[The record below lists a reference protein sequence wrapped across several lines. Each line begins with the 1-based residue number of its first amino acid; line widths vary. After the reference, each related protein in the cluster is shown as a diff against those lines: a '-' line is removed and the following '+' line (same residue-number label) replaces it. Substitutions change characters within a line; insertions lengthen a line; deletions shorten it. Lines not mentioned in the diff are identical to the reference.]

1 MRSYMN
7 LRAWKVVMDL
17 VKDVYEATKNYPA
30 EERYGLTTQTRRA
43 AVSIPANIAEG
54 IGRNHNKDTI
64 QFLYV
69 SRGSAYELETLLR
82 VASEIGILSGEI
94 FQKLSLKIEIAVMV
108 LNGLIKYFLGKTD
121 RNQKIKSEN

>member
-1 MRSYMN
+1 MN
-7 LRAWKVVMDL
+7 LRAWKVAMDL

-30 EERYGLTTQTRRA
+30 EERYGLTSQTRRA

>member
-1 MRSYMN
+1 MN
-7 LRAWKVVMDL
+7 LRAWKVAMDL

-30 EERYGLTTQTRRA
+30 EERYGLTSQTRRA

-54 IGRNHNKDTI
+54 VGRNHNKDTI